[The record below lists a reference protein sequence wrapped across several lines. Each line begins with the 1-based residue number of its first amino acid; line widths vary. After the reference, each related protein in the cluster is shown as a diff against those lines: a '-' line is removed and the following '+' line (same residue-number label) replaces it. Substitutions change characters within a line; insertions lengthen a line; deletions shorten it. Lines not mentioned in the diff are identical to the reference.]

1 MSEKTFPDLTA
12 YNAAIANK
20 DVLLPNGERV
30 KIKHRDISAS
40 YDGDAW
46 CDEYD
51 VIIEPDYEH
60 NLGCF
65 YNTLVNAGHCRTSGT
80 HRFSFVLENVG
91 LKRATGDLFDWKCVF
106 IDREMPAT
114 NWREERMICDAFS
127 AHPRR
132 CMNRL
137 KERIEN
143 PREDVLH
150 QSRNDNLLWR
160 ICYLS
165 LARKVFLARAGYLK
179 FCERHE
185 S

>member
-20 DVLLPNGERV
+20 DVLLPDGESV
-30 KIKHRDISAS
+30 KIKHQDISARF
-40 YDGDAW
+40 DGDAW

-60 NLGCF
+60 NLACF

-80 HRFSFVLENVG
+80 HRFSFVLENVS
-91 LKRATGDLFDWKCVF
+91 LKRAAGDLFDWKRVF
-106 IDREMPAT
+106 IDREIPAK
-114 NWREERMICDAFS
+114 NWREEQTICDAFS
-127 AHPRR
+127 AYPRR

-137 KERIEN
+137 KERVEK
-143 PREDVLH
+143 PRQEVLQ
-150 QSRNDNLLWR
+150 QSKDDNLLWR
-160 ICYLS
+160 ICYLGV
-165 LARKVFLARAGYLK
+165 ARKIFLARAGYPEFRKRL
-179 FCERHE
+179 E